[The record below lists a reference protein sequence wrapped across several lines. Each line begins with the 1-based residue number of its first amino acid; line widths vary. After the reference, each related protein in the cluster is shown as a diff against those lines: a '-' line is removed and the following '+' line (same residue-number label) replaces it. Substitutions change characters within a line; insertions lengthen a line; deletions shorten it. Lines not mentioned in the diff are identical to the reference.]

1 MKAPLHILGS
11 LGSLDYYLQLSPCI
25 ENILGATLLIRSKE
39 KVEEGGH
46 WQHPPR
52 QSDACIDE
60 CICHLAG
67 TGVQT
72 PRAQGHRQSP

>member
-46 WQHPPR
+46 
-52 QSDACIDE
+52 
-60 CICHLAG
+60 
-67 TGVQT
+67 
-72 PRAQGHRQSP
+72 